1 LSRRVVVTGI
11 SLLTSLG
18 LDAPTNWERA
28 CEGKSGIGPITRF
41 DASRHASRV
50 AGEIKGFD
58 PLNYIEPKEIKKMD
72 PFIHY
77 VLAASDMAMEDS
89 GLDMSKE
96 DCYRAGVVVGSGM
109 GGLATVEKYHK
120 VLMDSSPR
128 KISPFFVP
136 MIIINLAPG
145 QISIRTGA
153 KGPNFSTNSACA
165 SGTHAIGSAY
175 KIIQRNEADV
185 MICGGT
191 EAVITPLCVAGFAN
205 MKALSTRNDEPEKA
219 CRPFERDRDG
229 FVIAE
234 GAGLVILEELEHARK
249 RGAKIY
255 AEMVGFGM
263 SADSYHISAPDPQ
276 ADGARRCMENCL
288 KDGNIAPEEINY
300 ISAHGTS
307 TPWNDK
313 LETLAI
319 KTVIGDHASSVS
331 ISSIKS
337 MLGHTLGA
345 AGGVAAAFLA
355 LSIHHS
361 IIPPTINYENPDPDC
376 DLDYTPNTARE
387 REIRVGLS
395 NSFGFGGTNATIAFR
410 QFSQ

>member
-1 LSRRVVVTGI
+1 MSRRVVVTGI
-11 SLLTSLG
+11 SLLTPLG
-18 LDAPTNWERA
+18 LDASTNWERA

-41 DASRHASRV
+41 DASKHASRI
-50 AGEIKGFD
+50 AGEIKDFD
-58 PLNYIEPKEIKKMD
+58 PLNYIEAKEIKKMD
-72 PFIHY
+72 PFIHF
-77 VLAASDMAMEDS
+77 VLAASDMVMEDS
-89 GLDMSKE
+89 GIDMSKV
-96 DCYRAGVVVGSGM
+96 DCYRAGVVIGSGM

-128 KISPFFVP
+128 KITPFFVP

-153 KGPNFSTNSACA
+153 KGPNFAINSACA

-219 CRPFERDRDG
+219 CRPFDKGRDG

-234 GAGLVILEELEHARK
+234 GAGLIILEELEHARK

-276 ADGARRCMENCL
+276 GDGARRCMENCL
-288 KDGNIAPEEINY
+288 KDGNIAPEEIDY
-300 ISAHGTS
+300 VSAHGTS

-313 LETLAI
+313 LETSAI
-319 KTVIGDHASSVS
+319 KAVIGDHASSVS

-337 MLGHTLGA
+337 MIGHTLGA

-361 IIPPTINYENPDPDC
+361 MIPPTINYENPDPEC
-376 DLDYTPNTARE
+376 DLDYTPNVARK
-387 REIRVGLS
+387 REIRVALS
-395 NSFGFGGTNATIAFR
+395 NSFGFGGTNAAIAFKR
-410 QFSQ
+410 FNQ

>member
-11 SLLTSLG
+11 SLLTPLG

-28 CEGKSGIGPITRF
+28 CEGKSGLGPITRF

-58 PLNYIEPKEIKKMD
+58 PLNYIEAKEIKKMD

-77 VLAASDMAMEDS
+77 VLAASDMAMEDA

-219 CRPFERDRDG
+219 CRPFDRDRDG

-263 SADSYHISAPDPQ
+263 SSDSYHISAPDPQ
-276 ADGARRCMENCL
+276 GDGARRCMENCL
-288 KDGNIAPEEINY
+288 KDGNIAPEKIDY

-355 LSIHHS
+355 LSIYHS
-361 IIPPTINYENPDPDC
+361 IIPPTINYENPDPGC
-376 DLDYTPNTARE
+376 DLDYTPNIARK

-410 QFSQ
+410 RFSQ